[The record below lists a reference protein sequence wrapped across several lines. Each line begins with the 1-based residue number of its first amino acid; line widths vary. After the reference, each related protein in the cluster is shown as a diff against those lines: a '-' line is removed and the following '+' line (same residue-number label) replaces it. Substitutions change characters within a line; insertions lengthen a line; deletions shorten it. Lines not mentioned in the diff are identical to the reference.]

1 MSPGTTDTAFP
12 FLTLLVLLP
21 AGAALVAAFVPISL
35 GAARQRL
42 VVELIAATSMLA
54 TLALSITIAVR
65 FHTND
70 GGFQMVSNHSWTGQL
85 GIGWHLGVDGIS
97 LFLILMSAVLFPIA
111 LAGARVRRDPRSFVV
126 WMLVLEAACLGSFVS
141 LDLVLF
147 FLFFELTLVPIYFVI
162 AGWGFERRSAAAVK
176 FFLYTFL
183 GSAFLLVGIVVLAV
197 LHDQQTG
204 KLTFDLVAL
213 SSTHLSLTAQ
223 ILLFLSFTAAFA
235 VKAPVFPLHT
245 WSPDAYAQAPTGGSV
260 VLAAVMAKLGTYGII
275 RFDLTLFPRAVVDLA
290 PLLLTLGVIGILYG
304 AIVAC
309 AQRDLKRLIAYSS
322 LAHLGF
328 IVLGTFA
335 LTTQALSGSV
345 LQMVNH
351 GLVTA
356 ALFILIGWIYERR
369 RSWQTSELR
378 GLQRPAPVLAAVFTL
393 AMMASLG
400 LPGLNGFVGEFLILS
415 GTFLTHRWWAVVATV
430 GVVLSAMYLLWAYQQ
445 AFHHKPDEA
454 NANTRDLNWREGI
467 VMVPL
472 VGLIIFL
479 GVYPQPVLAR
489 ISPSVNALLNRLDTE
504 TGKHQPV
511 PGATTGGSTGASAI
525 PAPGSGERYS
535 GTGIAYALGVSV
547 RDLALDSNAA
557 ALSLEQGVSKAT
569 LTAAASSELKVTG
582 ISGSALSPPA
592 APPAASPGFGA
603 MSFGAM
609 SFGAMRGER

>member
-1 MSPGTTDTAFP
+1 MNAGTTDTAFP
-12 FLTLLVLLP
+12 FLTVLVLLP
-21 AGAALVAAFVPISL
+21 AGAALVTAFVPRSL
-35 GAARQRL
+35 GEVRQRL
-42 VVELIAATSMLA
+42 AVELIAAASMLA

-65 FHTND
+65 FRTGD
-70 GGFQMVSNHSWTGQL
+70 GAFQMVSNHAWTGQL

-126 WMLVLEAACLGSFVS
+126 WMLVLEAACMGSFVS

-213 SSTHLSLTAQ
+213 SSTHLSFTAQ
-223 ILLFLSFTAAFA
+223 ILLFLAFTAAFA

-322 LAHLGF
+322 LAHIGF

-415 GTFLTHRWWAVVATV
+415 GTFITHRWWAVVATV
-430 GVVLSAMYLLWAYQQ
+430 GVVFA
-445 AFHHKPDEA
+445 D
-454 NANTRDLNWREGI
+454 
-467 VMVPL
+467 VPV
-472 VGLIIFL
+472 VG
-479 GVYPQPVLAR
+479 
-489 ISPSVNALLNRLDTE
+489 
-504 TGKHQPV
+504 
-511 PGATTGGSTGASAI
+511 I
-525 PAPGSGERYS
+525 PA
-535 GTGIAYALGVSV
+535 GIP
-547 RDLALDSNAA
+547 
-557 ALSLEQGVSKAT
+557 
-569 LTAAASSELKVTG
+569 
-582 ISGSALSPPA
+582 SPA
-592 APPAASPGFGA
+592 R
-603 MSFGAM
+603 
-609 SFGAMRGER
+609 RGEREDARSQLARGNRDGAARRPHHLPRRVPAAGARSHRPQRELAAQPGGQRDGPAPADTRIFHGLAGGIFSHRAERRCTAAFRSRGRDRLLPGTLGTRGGGRAWHRNVARTRRVESRSHVSRIDRQDGHGRSAAPCHVQRRRSDEV